1 MRTRYTIAIVIAI
14 AVIIFFFLRNGNE
27 QYEADVNKVS
37 ETVET
42 VHYNI
47 IVSPDL
53 SNRVVETLYPKPV
66 SDTDIVRTIFDNIY
80 PRVLT
85 AGGRK
90 QHQTDKFRI
99 DFINRSLLSKYQVD
113 SDVLMLDFS
122 RFKKQSER
130 IEYLNGR
137 GAAGSL
143 KEDSERLKEEV
154 GQIYSAARKNTHG
167 ADIWSYLNTSFHK
180 QMLGPELDSTS
191 VEGSDAI
198 FKNKYR
204 NVLIL
209 LTDGYIETGLTTA
222 NGAKTRKT
230 HNLTKADVDRFRANY
245 LKNGNGSSLKEFFS
259 QNEYGIIPVE
269 NSALA
274 ATEVL
279 VLELYDRSLSAG
291 GSATAHP
298 TDFEILQL
306 FWNDWLEKSGVKKF
320 EVHPTASSK
329 KEVESFIFSFLGV

>member
-1 MRTRYTIAIVIAI
+1 MKTRYTKALAI
-14 AVIIFFFLRNGNE
+14 AVIVSFFLN
-27 QYEADVNKVS
+27 ACVS
-37 ETVET
+37 DERYDGDRDDAPETVET

-66 SDTDIVRTIFDNIY
+66 SDTDIVRTVLDNI

-85 AGGRK
+85 AGKRNRF
-90 QHQTDKFRI
+90 QNDRFRI
-99 DFINRSLLSKYQVD
+99 DFINRSLLSKYQVN
-113 SDVLMLDFS
+113 SDVLMMDFS

-137 GAAGSL
+137 AAAGTF
-143 KEDSERLKEEV
+143 KEDNERLKKEV
-154 GQIYSAARKNTHG
+154 SQIYSAARKNTHG

-180 QMLGPELDSTS
+180 QMLGPELDSS
-191 VEGSDAI
+191 SYEGTDAVV
-198 FKNKYR
+198 KNKYR

-209 LTDGYIETGLTTA
+209 LTDGYIETGLNA
-222 NGAKTRKT
+222 PNGAATNKSHK
-230 HNLTKADVDRFRANY
+230 LTKADVDRIRANY
-245 LKNGNGSSLKEFFS
+245 LKKGNGSSLKEFFN
-259 QNEYGIIPVE
+259 QNNYGIIPVD
-269 NSALA
+269 NTALSE
-274 ATEVL
+274 TEIL

-306 FWNDWLEKSGVKKF
+306 FWNDWLEKSGVKNF
-320 EVHPTASSK
+320 AVHPTASSK
-329 KEVESFIFSFLGV
+329 QEVESFIFNFLGI